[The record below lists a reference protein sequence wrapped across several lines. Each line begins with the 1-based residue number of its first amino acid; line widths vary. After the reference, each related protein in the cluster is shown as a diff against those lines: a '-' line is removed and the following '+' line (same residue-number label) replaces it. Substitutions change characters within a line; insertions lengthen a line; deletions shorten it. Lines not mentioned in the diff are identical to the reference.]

1 MGYLSCFVVLGYYT
15 VVPVVLYVVIIKE
28 WARYMIER
36 ASCKPT
42 AIEKD
47 KNTSG
52 ATQTSLKSHFTTSI
66 IHKETFENNYL
77 RWLVNECHA
86 LDTGESNDFKTMII
100 GLNSKAT
107 VPTRRSVVKKLH
119 VKKVILVSLSSPTSS
134 NPTLSSLHR
143 ILKWLIVEVRR
154 AIPLKFRE

>member
-66 IHKETFENNYL
+66 IIIIIYYYNHYL
-77 RWLVNECHA
+77 
-86 LDTGESNDFKTMII
+86 K
-100 GLNSKAT
+100 
-107 VPTRRSVVKKLH
+107 
-119 VKKVILVSLSSPTSS
+119 SSFFQ
-134 NPTLSSLHR
+134 LR
-143 ILKWLIVEVRR
+143 C
-154 AIPLKFRE
+154 